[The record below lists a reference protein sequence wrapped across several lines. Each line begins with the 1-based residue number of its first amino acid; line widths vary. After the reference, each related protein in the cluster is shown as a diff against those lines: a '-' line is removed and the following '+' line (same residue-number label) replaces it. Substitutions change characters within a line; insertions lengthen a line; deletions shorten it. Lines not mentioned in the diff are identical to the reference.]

1 MLVNK
6 RDEIYFVDRNNSI
19 FQVENLSFVKY
30 NNLHEHLEDT
40 LLDGVSFNGQKCIK
54 EIIEYYF
61 YYSPQG
67 NGFGQISRPKYTK
80 IPHI

>member
-40 LLDGVSFNGQKCIK
+40 LLDGVSFNGQKL
-54 EIIEYYF
+54 
-61 YYSPQG
+61 
-67 NGFGQISRPKYTK
+67 
-80 IPHI
+80 